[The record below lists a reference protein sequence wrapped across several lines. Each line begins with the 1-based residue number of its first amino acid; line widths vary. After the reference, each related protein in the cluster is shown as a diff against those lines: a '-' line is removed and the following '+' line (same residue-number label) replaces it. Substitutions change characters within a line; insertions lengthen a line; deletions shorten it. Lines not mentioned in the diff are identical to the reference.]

1 MKENIKTKVIPFNIT
16 SVPIQNNGIIDLE
29 THREETIMSNNT
41 YSKNEIDLKLDK
53 ISSEIRNSSEKS
65 DLKFEALMKES
76 SIKFQAMHQ
85 KIDNGFKQVD
95 LKFEKLEQK
104 IDFSIQHI
112 LSETKNMLIEQ
123 QLKDKIDREKER
135 KSTNRWLFGIAI
147 SLAGLIVSI
156 IVNFFLRK

>member
-1 MKENIKTKVIPFNIT
+1 MKENIKTKVTPLKFP
-16 SVPIQNNGIIDLE
+16 SVPIQNNGIIE
-29 THREETIMSNNT
+29 SKEETIMSNNT

-53 ISSEIRNSSEKS
+53 ISNEIRNSSEKS

>member
-1 MKENIKTKVIPFNIT
+1 MVNNKYDDNFSSIPSTVIPLRTNKA

-41 YSKNEIDLKLDK
+41 YSKNEIDLKFKNL
-53 ISSEIRNSSEKS
+53 ET
-65 DLKFEALMKES
+65 
-76 SIKFQAMHQ
+76 
-85 KIDNGFKQVD
+85 KIDS
-95 LKFEKLEQK
+95 KFDQLSQK

-112 LSETKNMLIEQ
+112 LSETKNMLLEQ

-147 SLAGLIVSI
+147 SLAGLVVSI